1 MEWLCRHCCLMA
13 QLVGGWGNEVGFG
26 MEFSKPYSQ
35 ESNWAHNKSYFF
47 RKKNWKFD
55 PRGVEQC
62 RDGASFSD
70 AEKRALNEGCQIYGS
85 LEVNRVG
92 GSFHIAPGKSFS
104 INHVHVHD
112 VQPFSSTDFNVT
124 HRIRHLS
131 FGPKVDGQGNPLD
144 GVVAVAD
151 KGAMM
156 FQVIFDNFFLEIQPL
171 CAFWKASCSSLHGL
185 DSRSNFPF
193 S

>member
-1 MEWLCRHCCLMA
+1 MYH
-13 QLVGGWGNEVGFG
+13 
-26 MEFSKPYSQ
+26 
-35 ESNWAHNKSYFF
+35 

-62 RDGASFSD
+62 KDGATFSD
-70 AEKRALNEGCQIYGS
+70 AEKRALSEGCQIYGT

-112 VQPFSSTDFNVT
+112 VQPFSSGDFNVT

-144 GVVAVAD
+144 AGSDGTVVALGDPARLEDVLE
-151 KGAMM
+151 AM
-156 FQVIFDNFFLEIQPL
+156 
-171 CAFWKASCSSLHGL
+171 G
-185 DSRSNFPF
+185 
-193 S
+193 

>member
-1 MEWLCRHCCLMA
+1 MYH
-13 QLVGGWGNEVGFG
+13 
-26 MEFSKPYSQ
+26 
-35 ESNWAHNKSYFF
+35 

-62 RDGASFSD
+62 KDGATFSD
-70 AEKRALNEGCQIYGS
+70 AEKRALSEGCQIYGT

-112 VQPFSSTDFNVT
+112 VQPFSSGDFNVT

-144 GVVAVAD
+144 GVIAVAD

-156 FQVIFDNFFLEIQPL
+156 FQ
-171 CAFWKASCSSLHGL
+171 
-185 DSRSNFPF
+185 
-193 S
+193 